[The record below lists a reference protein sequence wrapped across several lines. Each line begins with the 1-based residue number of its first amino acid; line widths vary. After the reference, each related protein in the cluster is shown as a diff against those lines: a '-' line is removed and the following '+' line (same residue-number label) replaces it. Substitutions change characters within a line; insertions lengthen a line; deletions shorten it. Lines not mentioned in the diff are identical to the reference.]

1 MEIYCDNFSCQTRKE
16 GVCGENIIQIP
27 ASAKTFIRQM
37 RIKKKN
43 NILLKTVTESLK
55 REHGLI
61 YIFVVIL
68 SLKTDIKPRC
78 HR

>member
-1 MEIYCDNFSCQTRKE
+1 MEIYCDSFSCQTRKE
-16 GVCGENIIQIP
+16 GVFGENVIQIP

-68 SLKTDIKPRC
+68 SFQTDIKPRC